1 MSLTL
6 YLCFVLWLATG
17 YLKCIVTLKDEAYK
31 NEPDW
36 DHPDDKT
43 ASVPPFPL
51 LWLQRCSFLSLA
63 HGSMWASV
71 ISSSQDFPP
80 ECLRGFPPHPSVP
93 SLSCQGFTWKIC
105 KS

>member
-36 DHPDDKT
+36 DHPDDET

-51 LWLQRCSFLSLA
+51 LWLQRYAFLSLA
-63 HGSMWASV
+63 HGEHVGISNLLLPGFSSRVPERLSPTPLSSFSV
-71 ISSSQDFPP
+71 LP
-80 ECLRGFPPHPSVP
+80 GFH
-93 SLSCQGFTWKIC
+93 LEDL
-105 KS
+105 